1 MVSHQE
7 SESRKNGNSLM
18 LAFHVEYLGPLFGCA
33 SDQGQVLASLKSA
46 EASRAALVAI
56 SLGV

>member
-7 SESRKNGNSLM
+7 NESRKNRNSLM

-46 EASRAALVAI
+46 AASSAAFVAI
-56 SLGV
+56 S